1 MSARPDDG
9 SAARVSHSGEVT
21 GPLEGWLPVR
31 GLEAVFAA
39 GRALLPSVPT
49 TPAGVLETAVRVAAQ
64 RLRGK
69 RVTVR
74 TADQD
79 VPLTVVDMTCT
90 GDTFRLAQGRIDE
103 ACFEAEDLAWPPLP
117 LERLVVTA
125 RDLRFAGPFS
135 TTVTAESVQ
144 LDVTVTAETLL
155 AEIAVSRPD
164 LRVRFGSVLL
174 VSRKPWPGELEVAP
188 EVEDGVARLR
198 PTALWLAGRRLPLP
212 GRLSSFVLPL
222 PDLPRGLRLTSVMT
236 SEEGVRLRGEAQ
248 DWRDKLSSTPLAEMV
263 GLLATAA
270 QTLTIGR

>member
-1 MSARPDDG
+1 MGRPAG
-9 SAARVSHSGEVT
+9 AARGGVGHSGDVS
-21 GPLEGWLPVR
+21 EGWLPVR

-74 TADQD
+74 TADQE
-79 VPLTVVDMTCT
+79 VPMTVVDMACS

-103 ACFEAEDLAWPPLP
+103 ATFEARDLGWPPLA

-144 LDVTVTAETLL
+144 LDVTITAQTLL
-155 AEIAVSRPD
+155 AEIAETRPD
-164 LRVRFGSVLL
+164 LGVRFGSVLL

-198 PTALWLAGRRLPLP
+198 PIALWLAGRRLPLP
-212 GRLSSFVLPL
+212 ARLAPFRVPL
-222 PDLPRGLRLTSVMT
+222 PDLPRGLTLTSVTT

-270 QTLTIGR
+270 QTLTVGR

>member
-1 MSARPDDG
+1 
-9 SAARVSHSGEVT
+9 
-21 GPLEGWLPVR
+21 VR

-74 TADQD
+74 SADQD

-103 ACFEAEDLAWPPLP
+103 VCFEATDLAWPPLP

-125 RDLRFAGPFS
+125 RDLRFAGPLS
-135 TTVTAESVQ
+135 TKVTAGSVQ
-144 LDVTVTAETLL
+144 LDVTITAETLL
-155 AEIAVSRPD
+155 AEIAETRPD

-188 EVEDGVARLR
+188 EVENGVARLR
-198 PTALWLAGRRLPLP
+198 PIALWLAGRRLSLP
-212 GRLSSFVLPL
+212 TRLAPFRVPL
-222 PDLPRGLRLTSVMT
+222 PDLPRGLTLTSVTT
-236 SEEGVRLRGEAQ
+236 SETGVRLRGEAQ

>member
-1 MSARPDDG
+1 MGEPTGAGR
-9 SAARVSHSGEVT
+9 ARVGHSGAVS
-21 GPLEGWLPVR
+21 EGWLPVR

-74 TADQD
+74 TAEQD
-79 VPLTVVDMTCT
+79 VPMTVVDMACT

-103 ACFEAEDLAWPPLP
+103 ATFEAKDLGWPPLP
-117 LERLVVTA
+117 LERLVVIA

-135 TTVTAESVQ
+135 TTVTAGSVQ
-144 LDVTVTAETLL
+144 LDVTITAEALL
-155 AEIAVSRPD
+155 AEIAETRPD
-164 LRVRFGSVLL
+164 LTVRFGSVLL
-174 VSRKPWPGELEVAP
+174 VSHKPWPGELEVAP

-198 PTALWLAGRRLPLP
+198 PVALWLAGRRLTLP
-212 GRLSSFVLPL
+212 SRLAPFRVPL
-222 PDLPRGLRLTSVMT
+222 PDLPQGLTLTSVTT
-236 SEEGVRLRGEAQ
+236 SEDGVRLRGEAQ
-248 DWRDKLSSTPLAEMV
+248 DWRDRLSSTPLAEMV